1 MAVSGRKLTDFP
13 GSMSSR
19 SKDHKCDPC
28 LTIGQHIK
36 AHGFCVDCQECL
48 CKNCFECH
56 QKTKASRDH
65 QLTDNSDIDN
75 QSVLD
80 RASNECT
87 EKCHVHKKEV
97 IKFFCKNH
105 EVLGCTDCMTMDHR
119 TCDLDYIPDTCA
131 GIGESDEC
139 RQVLRELDRKVKE
152 AENIIQQANI
162 KSSQCDSSH
171 ENAAKEIIK
180 FRKEIDDQLDEKQ
193 KKMELLADERKST
206 DKQKIERVLETCTS
220 VCSEM
225 KEVQTCLQDNTAA
238 KQDAQLY
245 ITIKR
250 ANSKISSNE
259 IKDVKE
265 ALEDTTV
272 SYVFEPSKDL
282 QNMLSG
288 LDDFGILNS
297 QSAGLPAKK
306 APFNELTFPRNIKT
320 KSRSYISGCAV
331 LARKNVLQADYCN
344 CTFIVVDTESKVI
357 TEEKSSDNYKPWDIA
372 VLPQD
377 KVAVTMPNRQEILIM
392 STSGK
397 LSTFRKIQVKGE
409 CYGVT
414 YGKGHLYV
422 VCRNPSSVLSMDVQ
436 GNDQRNILPYSKR
449 YKNLRYCVLSD
460 DSSTIYISEYTSHLV
475 LRLTVKGEILSIFK
489 HDDLQYPEG
498 MVILDDGSLL
508 VCSYGNGTILH
519 ISGDLKQCQK
529 VASVEKPQSI
539 CYNHHQQEI
548 YVCTWS
554 CGLLAVLSLK

>member
-1 MAVSGRKLTDFP
+1 
-13 GSMSSR
+13 MSSC
-19 SKDHKCDPC
+19 SKDHNCDPC

-36 AHGFCVDCQECL
+36 AHGFCVNCQEYL

-56 QKTKASRDH
+56 QRTEASRDH

-75 QSVLD
+75 QSILG

-87 EKCHVHKKEV
+87 EKCHVHQKEV
-97 IKFFCKNH
+97 IKYFCKNH
-105 EVLGCTDCMTMDHR
+105 EVLGCTDCMT
-119 TCDLDYIPDTCA
+119 CDLDYMPDKCA
-131 GIGESDEC
+131 GIWKSDVC
-139 RQVLRELDRKVKE
+139 RQVMRELDRKVKE
-152 AENIIQQANI
+152 AEDIIQQANI
-162 KSSQCDSSH
+162 ESSHCDSSH

-193 KKMELLADERKST
+193 KKMQLLADERKST
-206 DKQKIERVLETCTS
+206 DKQKIQR
-220 VCSEM
+220 
-225 KEVQTCLQDNTAA
+225 DYTAA

-250 ANSKISSNE
+250 ANSKLSSNE

-265 ALEDTTV
+265 ALEDTIV
-272 SYVFEPSKDL
+272 SYVFERSKDI

-288 LDDFGILNS
+288 LDDFGTLNS
-297 QSAGLPAKK
+297 QSAGLPAKN
-306 APFNELTFPRNIKT
+306 APFDGLTFSRNIKT
-320 KSRSYISGCAV
+320 KPSSYISGCAV
-331 LARKNVLQADYCN
+331 LARKKVLQADYCN

-357 TEEKSSDNYKPWDIA
+357 TEEKSSDNKPWDIA

-377 KVAVTMPNRQEILIM
+377 QVAVTMPDRQEILILSAAGKR
-392 STSGK
+392 STI
-397 LSTFRKIQVKGE
+397 RKIQVTGI
-409 CYGVT
+409 CYGIT
-414 YGKGHLYV
+414 YGNCHLYV

-436 GNDQRNILPYSKR
+436 GNDQRNILPNSER
-449 YKNLRYCVLSD
+449 YKTLRYCMLSD
-460 DSSTIYISEYTSHLV
+460 DSSTIYISEYTSHSV

-539 CYNHHQQEI
+539 CYNHHQHEI